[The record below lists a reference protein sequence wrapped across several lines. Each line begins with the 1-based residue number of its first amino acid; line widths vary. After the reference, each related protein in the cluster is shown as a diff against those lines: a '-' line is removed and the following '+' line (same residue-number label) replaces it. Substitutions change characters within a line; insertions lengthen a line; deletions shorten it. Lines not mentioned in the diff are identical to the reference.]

1 MEKGLPFMC
10 KNGENQSSRIHE
22 WIGLINM
29 DWTLTSISSHFDSR
43 LDGIMRQTARHLLP
57 ESDTSGMLE
66 YLLSQKGKR
75 IRPTLVLGT
84 HLAFGGDGETALPLA
99 AAVEMIHSASLIHDD
114 IEDMDEFRR
123 GQPSVWKRFGV
134 RQALNLG
141 DLLLPAGF
149 FLFLESPI
157 NAALRVRVLTRI
169 SRELMRLVEGQM
181 TEIAGVNQEP
191 SGWSDYRNACAG
203 KTGALFRICL
213 ACPAE
218 LCLFMDG
225 NPSDAAEAAATLPL
239 LEELGT
245 QLGQLFQSRDD
256 LIDITGR
263 KEGRFALGDLLEG
276 KLSLLTVLASE
287 RLTGASRREFF
298 TMHQTSRP
306 RKDEAMA
313 LRMRD
318 ILFAQGI
325 VDHAH
330 VLLARDIELF
340 EARMRELQAPGL
352 ISLLE
357 DLLRRL
363 SLETESEKQPP
374 T

>member
-1 MEKGLPFMC
+1 MP
-10 KNGENQSSRIHE
+10 KNGENQSPRIQPR
-22 WIGLINM
+22 IGMINM
-29 DWTLTSISSHFDSR
+29 DWTLTSVSSHFDSR
-43 LDGIMRQTARHLLP
+43 LDGIMRQAARLLLP
-57 ESDTSGMLE
+57 GSDTSGMLE
-66 YLLSQKGKR
+66 YLFSQKGKR
-75 IRPTLVLGT
+75 IRPTLVVGS

-114 IEDMDEFRR
+114 IEDMDAFRR

-157 NAALRVRVLTRI
+157 EPALRVRVLTRI

-181 TEIAGVNQEP
+181 TEIAGANQEP
-191 SGWSDYRNACAG
+191 SGWSDYASACAG

-213 ACPAE
+213 VCPAE
-218 LCLFMDG
+218 LCIPMDG
-225 NPSDAAEAAATLPL
+225 KTAGATEAEASLPL
-239 LEELGT
+239 LDELGT

-256 LIDITGR
+256 LIDVTGH

-287 RLTGASRREFF
+287 RLTGAARREFF
-298 TMHQTSRP
+298 GMHQTARP

-313 LRMRD
+313 QRMRD
-318 ILFAQGI
+318 ILFTQGI

-330 VLLARDIELF
+330 AFLSRDIERF
-340 EARMRELQAPGL
+340 EARLRELPAPGL

-363 SLETESEKQPP
+363 SLEPESEKQPP